1 MEYNF
6 YVYNK
11 AECNLTINKMPIWFK
26 EIEYEGDENNGYI
39 ILHSLNDYDEIWGP
53 NTKLEIKW
61 EKKERMNLFY
71 YKEVETSIETYNA
84 IGIVI
89 TKKERDWLMSH
100 EFTFWFGQRRKM
112 IKKRYYVEKVVH
124 GIFYCEITE
133 RLFSIHTS
141 IIESMYEN
149 YKPYIIK
156 SYNSVECH

>member
-11 AECNLTINKMPIWFK
+11 PECKLNINKMPIWFK

-39 ILHSLNDYDEIWGP
+39 ILHSQNDYDEIWGP

-61 EKKERMNLFY
+61 EKRERMNLFY
-71 YKEVETSIETYNA
+71 YKEVEKSIETYNA
-84 IGIVI
+84 IGIVV

-112 IKKRYYVEKVVH
+112 IRKRYYVEKVVH

-156 SYNSVECH
+156 SYNSVECN

>member
-26 EIEYEGDENNGYI
+26 EIEYDGDENNGYI
-39 ILHSLNDYDEIWGP
+39 ILHSQNDYDEIWGP

-61 EKKERMNLFY
+61 EKRERMNLFY
-71 YKEVETSIETYNA
+71 YKEVEKSIETYNA
-84 IGIVI
+84 IGIVV

-112 IKKRYYVEKVVH
+112 IRKRYYVEKVVH

-149 YKPYIIK
+149 YKSYVIK
-156 SYNSVECH
+156 SYNSIECH